1 MPTETQII
9 HSKIRPYLEKTYQA
23 RVIKIHSSPFSEAGV
38 ADLLCCIGGVFVAL
52 EVKKKGN
59 EPTPIQF
66 AFLRSIRRA
75 GGKAGVVYTHSYEQ
89 DIKDIIDGKYDDI
102 H

>member
-1 MPTETQII
+1 MPTETQVIAK
-9 HSKIRPYLEKTYQA
+9 KIRPHLEKTYQA

-38 ADLLCCIGGVFVAL
+38 ADLLCCIEGRFVAL

-66 AFLRSIRRA
+66 SFLRSIRRA
-75 GGKAGVVYTHSYEQ
+75 GGKAGVVYTHSFET
-89 DIKDIIDGKYDDI
+89 DIKDILDGKYDDI
-102 H
+102 V